1 LTYIVRTYICCHI
14 DIWREEGD
22 VPRKAAAR
30 TDTKV
35 RADGCLGASEFGAQM
50 AQKWKQSR
58 DKGDAVSLL
67 LLDLD
72 GLHQLNQTYGHDEGD
87 RVINAAIGSLAKA
100 AKAEAWL
107 LGRLGGDEFALFAP
121 RLTTEMAF
129 LRAETLRREV
139 DAAIAKA
146 VQRAKCTVSIGVA
159 SSPRDAK
166 SPDDLMRKADLALYA
181 AKDQGGSAVAL
192 TPSDDMVLKSSYYSS
207 AQLGR
212 LRSLAER
219 MKKKDAVLLRE
230 ALDDLLRKHDR
241 N

>member
-1 LTYIVRTYICCHI
+1 
-14 DIWREEGD
+14 

-35 RADGCLGASEFGAQM
+35 RSDGCLGAAEFGAQM
-50 AQKWKQSR
+50 AQSWKRSR
-58 DKGDAVSLL
+58 EKGDPVALL

-72 GLHQLNQTYGHDEGD
+72 GLHDLNQTHGHDDGD
-87 RVINAAIGSLAKA
+87 RVINATITSLAKT
-100 AKAEAWL
+100 AKSEGWL

-121 RLTTEMAF
+121 KMTTEAAF
-129 LRAETLRREV
+129 LRAESVRREV

-146 VQRAKCTVSIGVA
+146 SPRAKCTVSIGVA

-181 AKDQGGSAVAL
+181 AKDQGGAAVAL
-192 TPSDDMVLKSSYYSS
+192 TPSDDMVLKSSYYST

-212 LRSLAER
+212 LKALAER
-219 MKKKDAVLLRE
+219 QKKKEAVLLRE
-230 ALDDLLRKHDR
+230 GLDDLLRKHER
-241 N
+241 T

>member
-1 LTYIVRTYICCHI
+1 
-14 DIWREEGD
+14 

-35 RADGCLGASEFGAQM
+35 RSDGCLGAAEFGAQM
-50 AQKWKQSR
+50 AQSWKRSR
-58 DKGDAVSLL
+58 DKLDPVGLL

-72 GLHQLNQTYGHDEGD
+72 GLHELNQVHGHDDGD
-87 RVINAAIGSLAKA
+87 RVINATIASLAKTA
-100 AKAEAWL
+100 RSEGWL

-121 RLTTEMAF
+121 KMTTEAAF
-129 LRAETLRREV
+129 LRAETVRRET

-146 VQRAKCTVSIGVA
+146 SPRAKCTVSIGVA

-192 TPSDDMVLKSSYYSS
+192 TPSDDMVLKSSYYST

-212 LRSLAER
+212 LKALAER
-219 MKKKDAVLLRE
+219 QKKKEAVLLRE
-230 ALDDLLRKHDR
+230 ALDDLLRKHER
-241 N
+241 S

>member
-1 LTYIVRTYICCHI
+1 M
-14 DIWREEGD
+14 
-22 VPRKAAAR
+22 PRKAAAR
-30 TDTKV
+30 TDSKV
-35 RADGCLGASEFGAQM
+35 RADGCLGAAEFGTQM
-50 AQKWKQSR
+50 AHRWKQTR
-58 DKGDAVSLL
+58 EKGDPASLL

-72 GLHQLNQTYGHDEGD
+72 GLHELNQTHGHDDGD
-87 RVINAAIGSLAKA
+87 RVINATIGSLAKA
-100 AKAEAWL
+100 ARSETWL

-121 RLTTEMAF
+121 KLTTETAF
-129 LRAETLRREV
+129 LRAEALRREV
-139 DAAIAKA
+139 DSAIAKA
-146 VQRAKCTVSIGVA
+146 SPRARCTVSIGVA

-166 SPDDLMRKADLALYA
+166 TPDDLMRKADLALYA

-212 LRSLAER
+212 LKSLGVR
-219 MKKKDAVLLRE
+219 MKKKEAVLLRE

>member
-1 LTYIVRTYICCHI
+1 M
-14 DIWREEGD
+14 
-22 VPRKAAAR
+22 PRKAAAR

-35 RADGCLGASEFGAQM
+35 RADSCLGASEFGGQM
-50 AQKWKQSR
+50 AQKWKQAR
-58 DKGDAVSLL
+58 DKGESASLL

-72 GLHQLNQTYGHDEGD
+72 GLHELNTTRGHDEGD
-87 RVINAAIGSLAKA
+87 RVLNATIGALAKV
-100 AKAEAWL
+100 AKAESWL
-107 LGRLGGDEFALFAP
+107 FGRMGGDEFALFAS
-121 RLTTEMAF
+121 RMTTEAAF
-129 LRAETLRREV
+129 LRADGIRREV

-146 VQRAKCTVSIGVA
+146 TPRSPCTVSVGVA

-166 SPDDLMRKADLALYA
+166 SPDDLLRKADLALYA

-192 TPSDDMVLKSSYYSS
+192 TPSDDMILKSSYYSS

-219 MKKKDAVLLRE
+219 MKKKEAVLLRE

>member
-1 LTYIVRTYICCHI
+1 M
-14 DIWREEGD
+14 
-22 VPRKAAAR
+22 PRKAAAR

-35 RADGCLGASEFGAQM
+35 RSDGCLGAAEFGAQM
-50 AQKWKQSR
+50 AQSWKRSR
-58 DKGDAVSLL
+58 DKLDPVGLL

-72 GLHQLNQTYGHDEGD
+72 GLHELNQVHGHDDGD
-87 RVINAAIGSLAKA
+87 RVINATIASLAKTA
-100 AKAEAWL
+100 RSEGWL

-121 RLTTEMAF
+121 KMTTEAAF
-129 LRAETLRREV
+129 LRAETVRRET

-146 VQRAKCTVSIGVA
+146 SPRAKCTVSIGVA

-192 TPSDDMVLKSSYYSS
+192 TPSDDMVLKSSYYST

-212 LRSLAER
+212 LKALAER
-219 MKKKDAVLLRE
+219 QKKKEAVLLRE
-230 ALDDLLRKHDR
+230 ALDDLLRKHER
-241 N
+241 S